1 MNWYN
6 KHLATIYYQ
15 RQQIQIS
22 KDLVQKNDVNVAETH
37 VILVSCFDQL
47 TVFPHIIAAATIL
60 FLNSSSEETIQVF
73 IT

>member
-22 KDLVQKNDVNVAETH
+22 KDLVQKNDVNVAKTNFSKLLQWTYVKNATAYFGLAYSPMYSADLSLSYE
-37 VILVSCFDQL
+37 VIL
-47 TVFPHIIAAATIL
+47 I
-60 FLNSSSEETIQVF
+60 
-73 IT
+73 